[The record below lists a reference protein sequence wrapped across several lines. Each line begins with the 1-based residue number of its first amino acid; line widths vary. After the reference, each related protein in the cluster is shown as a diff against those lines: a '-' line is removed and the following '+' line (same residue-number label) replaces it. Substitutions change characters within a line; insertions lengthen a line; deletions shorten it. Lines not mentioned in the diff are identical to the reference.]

1 VAIDNIST
9 SVKSNT
15 VLNTDDL
22 LTNGN
27 LSALQWATGT
37 LLNNEKLALNSANY
51 IKVDSM
57 FDIGM
62 NFMTQPEIT
71 RSGCDATFTY
81 ETAAILF
88 NQNQGDT
95 NPNAAK
101 SILSPTNYFNFQE
114 LYETSKWTS
123 I

>member
-1 VAIDNIST
+1 
-9 SVKSNT
+9 VKSNT
-15 VLNTDDL
+15 VLTTDLL

-37 LLNNEKLALNSANY
+37 LLNNEKLALNSTNY
-51 IKVDSM
+51 RKVDSM

-88 NQNQGDT
+88 NQN
-95 NPNAAK
+95 
-101 SILSPTNYFNFQE
+101 
-114 LYETSKWTS
+114 
-123 I
+123 